1 MNTFHTQ
8 PQVAGV
14 QPQQPVQ
21 PMQQPYQQYQQQVN
35 PMQSQQVPQQSMTY
49 QPMQQQVNTY
59 NPYQSQGPQPMQMEP
74 MYQGGYVQPMAP
86 AQTPHMQ
93 PATVTPTV
101 NASNDVE
108 TQTQAFMDAAGVSR
122 SQVEQELSQ
131 TGSISAATRQAL
143 VAKHGEGVTNLIANN
158 IQTMFQSAKT
168 QSQNVLNERYSYVQ
182 EAFKD
187 MTPQTGEQTFQELVG
202 WWNDADPATGQPRMD
217 KATKAAYNKM
227 LKAGGAEAKLAL
239 DNLIKGFREQNGA
252 QQQQAFSV
260 EGNNNSGLG
269 GSSTF
274 LSASDYAKQY
284 DDIVRKEGANSP
296 KLRQLDM
303 QRTRSMNMQPR

>member
-8 PQVAGV
+8 PQVAGA
-14 QPQQPVQ
+14 QPVQPVQ
-21 PMQQPYQQYQQQVN
+21 PMQQPYQQYQQQQVN
-35 PMQSQQVPQQSMTY
+35 PMQQQQVPQQAMTY
-49 QPMQQQVNTY
+49 QPMQQINTY

-108 TQTQAFMDAAGVSR
+108 TQTQAFIDAAGITR

-131 TGSISAATRQAL
+131 TGSISEATRRAL
-143 VAKHGEGVTNLIANN
+143 VAKHGEGVTNLITNN
-158 IQTMFQSAKT
+158 INTMYESTKT
-168 QSQNVLNERYSYVQ
+168 QSQNVLNERFSYVQ

-187 MTPQTGEQTFQELVG
+187 MTQQTGEQTFQELVG
-202 WWNDADPATGQPRMD
+202 WWNDTDPTTGQPRMD
-217 KATKAAYNKM
+217 KATKSVYNKM

-239 DNLIKGFREQNGA
+239 DNLIKGFRENNGA

-260 EGNNNSGLG
+260 EGNNNSGVG
-269 GSSTF
+269 GSSTL
-274 LSASDYAKQY
+274 LSATDYANQY
-284 DDIVRKEGANSP
+284 DAIVRKEGANSP

-303 QRTRSMNMQPR
+303 QRTRSMNMQR